1 MIYSSGRAMWDDVA
15 DEPPPDGGLTAWL
28 QVLAGH
34 LVVFN
39 AWGYANSFGIFQSYY
54 ASSLNLPAST
64 ISWIGSTQ
72 VFLIFLI
79 GAVSGRAFDT
89 GYYQPILWTGC
100 LLQLLAIFT
109 TSICTSYWQLFL
121 AQGIC
126 QGFGNGLTFCPTI
139 ALISTYFATKRT
151 IAISTAA
158 SGAATG
164 GIVFPII
171 AEQLLPRLGFPWTIR
186 IMGFVVLLNV
196 AVVLSI
202 VKARQLPLKSR
213 QLIEL
218 AAFKELP
225 YLLFTISMFFT
236 LWATYFAYYY
246 VRSYALDKLHV
257 SEASSYNLL
266 LIVNAIG
273 IPGRIIPALLADRCS
288 SAITVLI
295 PIIFFAAI
303 CLYMWLL
310 VLSLAH
316 EIVWVI
322 FFGFFGAG
330 IQGLFPSTLASL
342 TKDLAKSGTRIGMVF
357 TIISI
362 PCLTGPPLAGKL
374 IQICNG
380 SYLGAQIWGGSC
392 LLLGGSLLVAA
403 RIASLRRRC

>member
-1 MIYSSGRAMWDDVA
+1 MRSISSVEHAALPVPHA
-15 DEPPPDGGLTAWL
+15 LFSDEPPPNSGLTAWL

-89 GYYQPILWTGC
+89 GYL
-100 LLQLLAIFT
+100 
-109 TSICTSYWQLFL
+109 SR
-121 AQGIC
+121 
-126 QGFGNGLTFCPTI
+126 FGNGLTFCPTI
-139 ALISTYFATKRT
+139 ALISTYFTTKRT

-164 GIVFPII
+164 GIIFPMI
-171 AEQLLPRLGFPWTIR
+171 AEQLLPHLSFPWTIR

-202 VKARQLPLKSR
+202 VKARHLPRKSR

-257 SEASSYNLL
+257 SEASSYNIL

-273 IPGRIIPALLADRCS
+273 IPGRIVPALLADHCS

-295 PIIFFAAI
+295 PIIFFAAL
-303 CLYMWLL
+303 CLYMWML
-310 VLSLAH
+310 VLSFAH
-316 EIVWVI
+316 EIVWVV

-330 IQGLFPSTLASL
+330 IQGLIPSTLASL
-342 TKDLAKSGTRIGMVF
+342 TKDLTKSGTRIGMVF

-374 IQICNG
+374 IQVCNG
-380 SYLGAQIWGGSC
+380 SYLGAQVWGGSC

-403 RIASLRRRC
+403 RMGLSGSRISLCC